1 MSVLLVALLATALLL
16 GWGAGPV
23 LDRYSSGTQPGTA
36 IGAWLGA
43 VAGTFAAVTGAVM
56 IALLW
61 PPTPGHGFVEWLH
74 GCLPHHRTA
83 ATVLAGAL
91 SMPLLYLC
99 GHRLMRTVPRL
110 RGTLRRRRD
119 HREMLHMVAH
129 EDERHSDVLLLDHP
143 IPVAY
148 CLPSRRRP
156 IVLSTG
162 AQRRLST
169 RQLAAVLEHERAH
182 LRQRHHLVLLLLDAG
197 HALLPWSPT
206 VRRARSRVPL
216 LLEMA
221 ADDAAARTAGHRTLA
236 DALRRVGSAP
246 EFAGVLAASGSNGG
260 TLTKRLAR
268 LEGRP
273 HRPGRAG
280 RPLAWALSIC
290 ATIAPLFT
298 AAAAVGQLIL
308 PC

>member
-1 MSVLLVALLATALLL
+1 MSALLIALLTTALLL
-16 GWGAGPV
+16 GWGAGSV
-23 LDRYSSGTQPGTA
+23 LDRLSSGAHPGTA
-36 IGAWLGA
+36 IVAWLGA

-56 IALLW
+56 IAFLW
-61 PPTPGHGFVEWLH
+61 PPTPGHGLVEWLH

-83 ATVLAGAL
+83 ATVLAGAM
-91 SMPLLYLC
+91 SVPLLYLC
-99 GHRLMRTVPRL
+99 GFRLMRTVPRL
-110 RGTLRRRRD
+110 RETLQRRCD

-129 EDERHSDVLLLDHP
+129 EDGRHADVLLLDHP

-162 AQRRLST
+162 AQRRLTT
-169 RQLAAVLEHERAH
+169 RQLLAVLEHERAH
-182 LRQRHHLVLLLLDAG
+182 LRQRHHLVLLLLDAA

-206 VRRARSRVPL
+206 VRRAKSRVPL

-221 ADDAAARTAGHRTLA
+221 ADDAAARTAGRRTLA
-236 DALRRVGSAP
+236 DALRQVGSAP
-246 EFAGVLAASGSNGG
+246 EFAGALAASGPNGG

-268 LEGRP
+268 LEGKT

-280 RPLAWALSIC
+280 RPFAWALSVC
-290 ATIAPLFT
+290 ATTVPLVT